1 MAYDPTSRYQGLGTA
16 QLTVV
21 DADGTPRTIAYTRR
35 RPIPSYDDQP
45 TIAEHRVSEG
55 ERLDV
60 LTARYAGDPTLFWM
74 LCDANTVLDP
84 ADLETVGRIIRIAMA
99 RR

>member
-1 MAYDPTSRYQGLGTA
+1 MAYEANSRYLGVETA
-16 QLTVV
+16 HLQVPE
-21 DADGTPRTIAYTRR
+21 ADGTLRTVAYTRR
-35 RPIPSYDDQP
+35 RMIPPYEDQP
-45 TIAEHRVSEG
+45 VLAEHRVTEG

-74 LCDANTVLDP
+74 ICDANSVLDP
-84 ADLETVGRIIRIAMA
+84 AELEAVGRLVRIAMA